1 VQLDRAL
8 TTIDQTQVSSQKGR
22 ISRERSVLLHRLD
35 PVEERRVDQ
44 AEDGEA
50 AAYDGAQLR
59 EEVAEALALFAV
71 HDAVRRDVLR
81 EDGIGYEALLRVGRV
96 RLEVCG
102 AELVVV
108 GRVLEGV
115 AHLLG

>member
-1 VQLDRAL
+1 
-8 TTIDQTQVSSQKGR
+8 
-22 ISRERSVLLHRLD
+22 
-35 PVEERRVDQ
+35 
-44 AEDGEA
+44 
-50 AAYDGAQLR
+50 
-59 EEVAEALALFAV
+59 
-71 HDAVRRDVLR
+71 
-81 EDGIGYEALLRVGRV
+81 V